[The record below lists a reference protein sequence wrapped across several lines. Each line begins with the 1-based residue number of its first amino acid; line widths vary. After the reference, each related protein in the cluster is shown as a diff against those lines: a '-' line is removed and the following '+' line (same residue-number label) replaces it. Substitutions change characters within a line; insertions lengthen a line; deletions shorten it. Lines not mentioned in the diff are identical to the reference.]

1 MALVYDE
8 LTLVKVTNGRDGS
21 DGTPGSAGADGRTY
35 YVHTA
40 YSTSADGTAGF
51 SVDNAA
57 GDATYW
63 GTCTDYTQA
72 DPTDPSAYTW
82 AKFVGPQG
90 PAGADAIVLSITSVN
105 GNMFKNTGIST
116 ILTATITIGGAVIDT
131 SAKMQSVLGSS
142 VYLEWSEKKV
152 GELEFST
159 LARNDPRLT
168 DGGFML
174 TVNVDDVTNKS
185 TFKCDLCE

>member
-1 MALVYDE
+1 MLVQSE
-8 LTLVKVTNGRDGS
+8 ISLVKVKNGQDGGE
-21 DGTPGSAGADGRTY
+21 GTPGPPGADGRTSY
-35 YVHTA
+35 THTA
-40 YSTSADGTAGF
+40 YATSADGTTGF
-51 SVDNAA
+51 SVDNAD
-57 GDATYW
+57 GNATYW
-63 GTCTDYTQA
+63 GTCTDFSEA
-72 DPTDPSAYTW
+72 DPTDPSVYTW

-90 PAGADAIVLSITSVN
+90 AQGADAIVLNITSVN

-116 ILTATITIGGAVIDT
+116 ILTATITISGAVIDT

-142 VYLEWSEKKV
+142 AYLEWSEKKV

-159 LARNDPRLT
+159 LARDDPRLS

>member
-1 MALVYDE
+1 MLVQSE
-8 LTLVKVTNGRDGS
+8 LSLVKVKNGQDGGE
-21 DGTPGSAGADGRTY
+21 GTPGSPGADGRTSY
-35 YVHTA
+35 SHIA
-40 YSTSADGTAGF
+40 YATSADGTTGF
-51 SVDNAA
+51 SVDNAD
-57 GDATYW
+57 GVATYW
-63 GTCTDYTQA
+63 GTCTDFNEA
-72 DPTDPSAYTW
+72 DPTDPAVYTW